1 MDRIIII
8 KQEVGQNLKSAIK
21 SNIKSIS
28 ELLGNPDINSNDICV
43 IGSYYIAKDSMRPAE
58 EAKYWAVITD
68 ENVEYSELRFE
79 VNCGE
84 YVFGLEEAVIA
95 TAN

>member
-21 SNIKSIS
+21 ASIKSIS
-28 ELLGNPDINSNDICV
+28 ELLGNSDIDSDICMV
-43 IGSYYIAKDSMRPAE
+43 GSYYLAKDSMRPAE

-68 ENVEYSELRFE
+68 ENAEYSELRFE
-79 VNCGE
+79 ANCGE